1 MSGRAVAAVAALALS
16 ACSYAFVK
24 SPPVEDPSAA
34 DDCTESHVPP
44 VLDAALTGILAL
56 TLLIVV
62 PRCLDTTGNNE
73 DGTPADGCS
82 AGQWAGLG
90 WTAVVG
96 TATAISAVH
105 GFHATRQCS
114 IRRAL
119 QPFASAQ

>member
-1 MSGRAVAAVAALALS
+1 MSGRAVAAIAALAVS
-16 ACSYAFVK
+16 ACSYAFVR
-24 SPPVEDPSAA
+24 PPPADDPIAA
-34 DDCTESHVPP
+34 DDCTESRVPP
-44 VLDAALTGILAL
+44 VLDTALAGILAL
-56 TLLIVV
+56 TLAIAV
-62 PRCLDTTGNNE
+62 PTCLRTSGNNQ

-105 GFHATRQCS
+105 GFHATRQCG

>member
-1 MSGRAVAAVAALALS
+1 MSGRAVAAIAALAVS
-16 ACSYAFVK
+16 ACSYAFVR
-24 SPPVEDPSAA
+24 PPPADDPIAA
-34 DDCTESHVPP
+34 DDCTESRVPP
-44 VLDAALTGILAL
+44 VLDTALAGMLAL

-62 PRCLDTTGNNE
+62 PRCMNPGNNE

-82 AGQWAGLG
+82 AGAWAGLG

-105 GFHATRQCS
+105 GFHATRQCG